1 MGSSKRKS
9 KKTPATTT
17 RVLRS
22 AVAKPLPKPVPIFD
36 DPEIRSYSM
45 GHDKDSRIKSLR
57 VVLQGCIRHYLF
69 KGYTCS
75 IDVNCYV
82 YNLALGVEIV
92 DCDYKHS
99 SVISILVPDSVSLTV
114 VRHEIERLLEC
125 CLKRAETFFFSVR
138 NMYKFAQESYNGV
151 SYFCHWSQVMR
162 TADDHERQSAYSAYP
177 RTHQT
182 MGIPL
187 DVNLSA
193 PYATTVPSTLPS
205 APPMLFP
212 SVSTVSMPPPQQY
225 PAGPYGQY
233 PSYPTFP
240 ATPTATTTTYT
251 LQAPFM
257 TPHAQTTYTT
267 THPTFPSCA
276 YSSTTSTTSTT
287 PYDLQSVNSAPDDS
301 GYSSST
307 GNLRV

>member
-9 KKTPATTT
+9 KKPPTESA

-22 AVAKPLPKPVPIFD
+22 AVAKPLPKSVPIFD

-45 GHDKDSRIKSLR
+45 SHDKDSRIKSLR

-75 IDVNCYV
+75 IDVIRYIH
-82 YNLALGVEIV
+82 NLLLGVEIV

-99 SVISILVPDSVSLTV
+99 SVISLVVPDSVSLTV

-138 NMYKFAQESYNGV
+138 NMYKFAQEAYNGV

-162 TADDHERQSAYSAYP
+162 TADDHARQTAYSSLP

-182 MGIPL
+182 MGLPL

-193 PYATTVPSTLPS
+193 PYATTISSTVPPPV
-205 APPMLFP
+205 PPMLFP
-212 SVSTVSMPPPQQY
+212 IVSTHPTMPTQQY
-225 PAGPYGQY
+225 LAGTYGPY
-233 PSYPTFP
+233 PSY
-240 ATPTATTTTYT
+240 TASHTMPTTTTYS
-251 LQAPFM
+251 LQAPYM
-257 TPHAQTTYTT
+257 TTHQTTYPS
-267 THPTFPSCA
+267 THPTFPACA

-287 PYDLQSVNSAPDDS
+287 PYDLQSVHSAPDES